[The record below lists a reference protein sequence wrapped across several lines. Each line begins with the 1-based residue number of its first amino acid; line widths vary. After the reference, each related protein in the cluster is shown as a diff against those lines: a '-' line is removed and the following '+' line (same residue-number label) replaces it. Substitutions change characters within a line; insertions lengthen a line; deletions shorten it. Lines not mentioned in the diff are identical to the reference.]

1 MDHHLVSRL
10 YLSIL
15 LSFSLALVA
24 LNSSPYMASA
34 GPLEFSSS
42 IRGGATGTI
51 SCPMGSSSDTTLS
64 FIALSS
70 PNGTVSGN
78 WTLYNFDP
86 DSQGP
91 GRIIQGPV
99 YSGNISLEDFTVRGE
114 TVGQQDAIAI
124 CDPPLFGPIRISG
137 TCGRE
142 VEMAVVFQTDN
153 PLEDAESFSGSADCQ
168 SGLNTNGS
176 R

>member
-1 MDHHLVSRL
+1 MENRPVRQFW
-10 YLSIL
+10 LSMV
-15 LSFSLALVA
+15 LSFSLVLVV
-24 LNSSPYMASA
+24 LDSSPHAASA
-34 GPLEFSSS
+34 GPLEYSSS

-51 SCPMGSSSDTTLS
+51 SCPVGSAPETTLS

-86 DSQGP
+86 DAQSP
-91 GRIIQGPV
+91 GNVIQGPI
-99 YSGNISLEDFTVRGE
+99 YSGNVSFEDFTVRGE
-114 TVGQQDAIAI
+114 TVGQADEIAI

-142 VEMAVVFQTDN
+142 VEIAVGFQTDN
-153 PLEDAESFSGSADCQ
+153 PIEDAESLSGSADCQ
-168 SGLNTNGS
+168 SALNANSS

>member
-1 MDHHLVSRL
+1 MENRPVRQFW
-10 YLSIL
+10 LSIV
-15 LSFSLALVA
+15 LSFGLILVVLDSNA
-24 LNSSPYMASA
+24 HTASA
-34 GPLEFSSS
+34 GPLEYSSS

-51 SCPMGSSSDTTLS
+51 SCPAGSAPDTTLS
-64 FIALSS
+64 FIAFSS

-86 DSQGP
+86 DAQSP
-91 GRIIQGPV
+91 GNVIQGPI
-99 YSGNISLEDFTVRGE
+99 YSGNVSLEGFTVSGE
-114 TVGQQDAIAI
+114 TVGQEDAIAI

-142 VEMAVVFQTDN
+142 AEIAVGFQTDN

-168 SGLNTNGS
+168 SALNTNRTG
-176 R
+176 